1 MELVWSAFPGSG
13 SELLAMLVMANWS
26 DDQGGNLFP
35 SIAKVAERIRCS
47 ESQARRVLHRLIDG
61 GWLGVIGNSNGGA
74 PGATRRYV
82 LNVEKLVATAGTGAT
97 PREDATPRTGAR
109 DGSHG
114 REKTAGTGATQ
125 YVKKQPS
132 VDVKKKV
139 RQRHELGV
147 DDLIAEGVE
156 RQHAEDWLQVR
167 RTKRAPLTATAW
179 DDVKA
184 EAGRAG
190 ITAAEAVR
198 VAAARS
204 WQGFKASWLK
214 GVGGTQAHSPRI
226 SAVDQVMANIE
237 NHGERAAQ
245 GSTRRLSVTEQ
256 IEQHIRAGQQHD
268 VEPLP
273 AIEGECWHPVHGG
286 AL

>member
-1 MELVWSAFPGSG
+1 MSIRCMELVWSAFPGSG

-35 SIAKVAERIRCS
+35 SIAKVSERIRCS

-61 GWLGVIGNSNGGA
+61 GWLGVIGNWNGGA
-74 PGATRRYV
+74 PGTTRRYV
-82 LNVEKLVATAGTGAT
+82 LNVEKLVAMAGAGAT

-109 DGSHG
+109 DGLHG
-114 REKTAGTGATQ
+114 CEKTAGTDATQ

-167 RTKRAPLTATAW
+167 RTMRAPLTATAW
-179 DDVKA
+179 DDVKI

-198 VAAARS
+198 IAAANS
-204 WQGFKASWLK
+204 WRGFKASWLK
-214 GVGGTQAHSPRI
+214 EAKSTPARPPRESLSEQSARLNREYDQQEVCHAVGR
-226 SAVDQVMANIE
+226 
-237 NHGERAAQ
+237 
-245 GSTRRLSVTEQ
+245 
-256 IEQHIRAGQQHD
+256 
-268 VEPLP
+268 
-273 AIEGECWHPVHGG
+273 
-286 AL
+286 

>member
-1 MELVWSAFPGSG
+1 MSIRCMELVWSAFPGSG

-61 GWLGVIGNSNGGA
+61 GWLGVIGNSNGGP

-82 LNVEKLVATAGTGAT
+82 LNVEKLVATAGVGAT

-109 DGSHG
+109 DGLH
-114 REKTAGTGATQ
+114 RCEKTTGTDATQ

-139 RQRHELGV
+139 RQRHELGI
-147 DDLIAEGVE
+147 DELIAEGVD

-179 DDVKA
+179 ADVKA
-184 EAGRAG
+184 EAERAG
-190 ITAAEAVR
+190 ITPAEAVR
-198 VAAARS
+198 IAAASS
-204 WQGFKASWLK
+204 WRGFKASWLDAAADTK
-214 GVGGTQAHSPRI
+214 ARVMRESLSEQ
-226 SAVDQVMANIE
+226 SARLNREYDMREVRN
-237 NHGERAAQ
+237 AAV
-245 GSTRRLSVTEQ
+245 R
-256 IEQHIRAGQQHD
+256 
-268 VEPLP
+268 
-273 AIEGECWHPVHGG
+273 
-286 AL
+286 